1 MCQIDRYY
9 GTFWYLRH
17 LGPLGLL
24 ENVTDFIWDFRK
36 LKEIDG
42 KRLQDIPFSLPYTL
56 QHPQNTSGHSKTPSD
71 TTNTSP
77 SPPRTA
83 LTFTKHSSDSLRGIW
98 VVKRCLEGLC
108 EKWGCQKMSV
118 ECQEYL
124 WVSRLCQGCHGSV
137 WRYLRVSGG
146 CLEGLERCFRAE
158 L

>member
-1 MCQIDRYY
+1 MIEISFITVLKDFLLDWLQEQKQKVRHYVMKPWVRWETILSFH
-9 GTFWYLRH
+9 FWL
-17 LGPLGLL
+17 
-24 ENVTDFIWDFRK
+24 T
-36 LKEIDG
+36 
-42 KRLQDIPFSLPYTL
+42 YTL
-56 QHPQNTSGHSKTPSD
+56 QHPWNTSGHSKTPSD